1 MRGEDP
7 WIRTFASSLSVARKS
22 PFGMGRRLLFA
33 DDEVTLTS
41 EGTTMNQTAD
51 TNLRNSSFIR
61 GATNE
66 FTVDFG
72 FARRQREVDVARG
85 ERALGHFILPPFQ
98 RPSVWTQEQQ
108 IRWIESMWSRM
119 PLPAY
124 VFNQSDELNSPTDEW
139 LIDGQQRW
147 SAVFEYVDG
156 RFPVMGYYWDEVSE
170 VDRRFF
176 MNRPWTC
183 IRTAYTDES
192 VLRDIYDRLAYGG
205 TPHDP
210 SDREVLGSGPS
221 TR

>member
-1 MRGEDP
+1 
-7 WIRTFASSLSVARKS
+7 
-22 PFGMGRRLLFA
+22 
-33 DDEVTLTS
+33 
-41 EGTTMNQTAD
+41 
-51 TNLRNSSFIR
+51 
-61 GATNE
+61 
-66 FTVDFG
+66 
-72 FARRQREVDVARG
+72 
-85 ERALGHFILPPFQ
+85 
-98 RPSVWTQEQQ
+98 
-108 IRWIESMWSRM
+108 MWSRM

-147 SAVFEYVDG
+147 SAVFEYVDD
-156 RFPVMGYYWDEVSE
+156 RFPVMGYYWNEVSE

-210 SDREVLGSGPS
+210 SDREVVGSGPS
-221 TR
+221 AR